1 MNNMSF
7 SGMFH
12 SGIGPIQLNNLLS
25 SLNLPHISESLL
37 RRRCDEIGPV
47 LENLADAALEEE
59 GAFVQNRCVFL
70 FMFLYNSIVSR
81 YCLTNIWLK
90 GFMSDTYFYWEW
102 GWGDWYLKILPWVL
116 NAIYHMLTCTSGEYY
131 LVDNFFIYFFIFAN
145 VFGNRKHNLLNKNH
159 TKPQTM
165 VDPI

>member
-12 SGIGPIQLNNLLS
+12 SRIGPTQLNNLLS
-25 SLNLPHISESLL
+25 SLNLPHISKSLI

-47 LENLADAALEEE
+47 LENLADASAAKALEEE
-59 GAFVQNRCVFL
+59 GAFVKNRFVFL
-70 FMFLYNSIVSR
+70 FMFLYNSFVSR

-102 GWGDWYLKILPWVL
+102 CWGYWYLKILPWVL
-116 NAIYHMLTCTSGEYY
+116 NAIYHMFACTSGGYH
-131 LVDNFFIYFFIFAN
+131 LVDNFFIYFFHICQC
-145 VFGNRKHNLLNKNH
+145 VRG
-159 TKPQTM
+159 
-165 VDPI
+165 